1 MATSVPE
8 NIDVDTPVFVPTH
21 PFVQTTAADTILRS
35 RDGADFDVHRAIL
48 SLVSPVF
55 KTMLSLPQ
63 PPTTSVAPA
72 TVNMEDSV
80 TLDRIL
86 RFFYPATQPRVETLD
101 ELEKIIERVPVVIT
115 NPVSFSQN
123 QSRTHLLEF
132 LNSCPF
138 NYGSHASPS

>member
-35 RDGADFDVHRAIL
+35 RDDHAQ
-48 SLVSPVF
+48 P
-55 KTMLSLPQ
+55 PQ
-63 PPTTSVAPA
+63 PRTTSVAPA